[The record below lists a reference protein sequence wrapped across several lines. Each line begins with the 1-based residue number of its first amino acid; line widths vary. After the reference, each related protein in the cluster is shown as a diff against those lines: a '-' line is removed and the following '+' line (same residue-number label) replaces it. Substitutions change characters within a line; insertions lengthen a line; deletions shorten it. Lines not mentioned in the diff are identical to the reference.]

1 MIIAIDVSP
10 LSSGHKVR
18 GVGSYVSLIKNNIE
32 KYDKK
37 NKYIFFEGKCPDGV
51 DIVHYPYFDPFFP
64 VLPFKKKVKT
74 IVTVHDLT
82 PIKFKKHF
90 PSGIRGGLKW
100 KYNKRLLKSVD
111 KILVD
116 SKASKEDVIAK
127 VGIDSSKVEVVYL
140 AVGSQF
146 KKLKTDNFKL
156 EIKKKFDLPDDFLL
170 YVGDATWNKNLPRI
184 IGAAK
189 KLNRNLVLVGK
200 VWETKLSDISNNP
213 WNKDL
218 RNVLKEID
226 NDKRFI
232 KLGFISEEEIVKIYN
247 SATVLLMPSLDE
259 GFGLPV
265 LEAMSSGCPVI
276 TSREGSLPE
285 VGGDAVLYADANSV
299 DSIAEGIE
307 KLLKDERLREELSQK
322 GFVQAKK
329 FSLEKTINN
338 LVRIYNNFSNE

>member
-32 KYDKK
+32 RYDKE

-100 KYNKRLLKSVD
+100 KYNKRLLKKVD
-111 KILVD
+111 KIIVD
-116 SKASKEDVIAK
+116 SECSKKDVVEIVGVPEKK
-127 VGIDSSKVEVVYL
+127 VKVVYL
-140 AVGSQF
+140 AVNYAF
-146 KKLKTDNFKL
+146 KKLEIGNWKL
-156 EIKKKFDLPDDFLL
+156 EISKKFSLPKHFLL
-170 YVGDATWNKNLPRI
+170 YVGDVTWNKNLPRI
-184 IGAAK
+184 IEAAK
-189 KLNRNLVLVGK
+189 KADINLFLIGK
-200 VWETKLSDISNNP
+200 ALAETNFDRKNP
-213 WNKDL
+213 WNKD
-218 RNVLKEID
+218 RAKVLEM
-226 NDKRFI
+226 I
-232 KLGFISEEEIVKIYN
+232 KNERKIKTLGFVSDEDLLKIYN
-247 SATVLLMPSLDE
+247 MADALLMPSIYE

-285 VGGDAVLYADANSV
+285 VGGEAVYYVDANSA

-307 KLLKDERLREELSQK
+307 KLSKDERLREELSQK

>member
-100 KYNKRLLKSVD
+100 KYNKRLLKKVD
-111 KILVD
+111 KIIVD
-116 SKASKEDVIAK
+116 SECSKKDVVEIVGVPEKK
-127 VGIDSSKVEVVYL
+127 VKVVYL
-140 AVGSQF
+140 AVNYAF
-146 KKLKTDNFKL
+146 KKLEIGNWKL
-156 EIKKKFDLPDDFLL
+156 EISKKFSLPKHFLL
-170 YVGDATWNKNLPRI
+170 YVGDVTWNKNLPRI
-184 IGAAK
+184 IEAAK
-189 KLNRNLVLVGK
+189 KADINLFLIGK
-200 VWETKLSDISNNP
+200 ALAETNFDKKNP
-213 WNKDL
+213 WNEDRAK
-218 RNVLKEID
+218 VLEM
-226 NDKRFI
+226 I
-232 KLGFISEEEIVKIYN
+232 KNERKIKTLGFVSDEDLLKIYN
-247 SATVLLMPSLDE
+247 MADALLMPSIYE

-285 VGGDAVLYADANSV
+285 VGGEAVYYVDANSA

-307 KLLKDERLREELSQK
+307 KLSKDERLREELSQK

>member
-100 KYNKRLLKSVD
+100 KYNKRLLKKVD
-111 KILVD
+111 KIIVD
-116 SKASKEDVIAK
+116 SECSKKDVVEIVGVPEKK
-127 VGIDSSKVEVVYL
+127 VKVVYL
-140 AVGSQF
+140 AVNYAF
-146 KKLKTDNFKL
+146 KKLEIGNWKL
-156 EIKKKFDLPDDFLL
+156 EISKKFSLPKHFLL
-170 YVGDATWNKNLPRI
+170 YVGDVTWNKNLPRI
-184 IGAAK
+184 IEAAK
-189 KLNRNLVLVGK
+189 KADINLFLIGK
-200 VWETKLSDISNNP
+200 ALAETNFDRKNP
-213 WNKDL
+213 WNEDRAK
-218 RNVLKEID
+218 VLEM
-226 NDKRFI
+226 I
-232 KLGFISEEEIVKIYN
+232 KNERKIKTLGFVSDEDLLKIYN
-247 SATVLLMPSLDE
+247 MADALLMPSIYE

-285 VGGDAVLYADANSV
+285 VGGEAVYYVDANSA

-307 KLLKDERLREELSQK
+307 KLSKDERLREELSQK

>member
-100 KYNKRLLKSVD
+100 KYNKRLLKKVD
-111 KILVD
+111 KIIVD
-116 SKASKEDVIAK
+116 SECSKKDVVEIVGVPEKK
-127 VGIDSSKVEVVYL
+127 VKVVYL
-140 AVGSQF
+140 AVNYAF
-146 KKLKTDNFKL
+146 KKLEIGNWKL
-156 EIKKKFDLPDDFLL
+156 EISKKFSLPKHFLL
-170 YVGDATWNKNLPRI
+170 YVGDVTWNKNLPRI
-184 IGAAK
+184 IEAAK
-189 KLNRNLVLVGK
+189 KADMNLFLIGK
-200 VWETKLSDISNNP
+200 ALAETNFGKKNP
-213 WNKDL
+213 WNEDRMK
-218 RNVLKEID
+218 VFEK
-226 NDKRFI
+226 I
-232 KLGFISEEEIVKIYN
+232 KNEKKINTLGFVSDEDLLKIYN
-247 SATVLLMPSLDE
+247 MADALLMPSIYE

-285 VGGDAVLYADANSV
+285 VGGEAVYYVDANSV

-307 KLLKDERLREELSQK
+307 KLSKDERLREELSQK

-329 FSLEKTINN
+329 FSLEKTMND
-338 LVRIYNNFSNE
+338 LVRIYNNFNNE